1 MHDEPSAPPPLLA
14 ERYAIVRRIG
24 RGGMATVYLARDRKH
39 DRDVAVKVLH
49 PELAQSL
56 GAERFLREINIAAQL
71 THPHILPLHDSG
83 EAAGLLYFVMP
94 FVVGESLRD
103 RLTREKQL
111 PVEDALRITCQVAS
125 ALDYAHRHNV
135 LHRDIKPENI
145 LLEDGH
151 AVLSDFGIARAIGS
165 AAEGRLTSTGLT
177 LGTPAYMSPEQA
189 AGEQTLDGRSDLY
202 SLASVLHEMLAG
214 EPPFTGPTAQAMIAK
229 RLSGP
234 PPRIRAARPSVSA
247 TVEEAL
253 LRGLDPV
260 PADRYSTVEQ
270 FRVAL
275 AACSQESGER
285 YADSTA
291 RGAGSGVRA
300 GSRFVRLGSRRAKA
314 FAAIATLVVLFG
326 AWWRFGDLLRG
337 GGPVQ
342 TLAVLPLTNS
352 SGDAEFAYLAD
363 GLTDALIA
371 DLVRVPGVRVISGT
385 SIMRYASASAGG
397 TEMGGMAKAA
407 MPSDMSGGMGKA
419 AMPSGPSAASGA
431 SGGMAAMGPPKTLPE
446 IARELH
452 ADLLVQGSLTRTGD
466 SVRVSATLVRGA
478 TQDSLWTGTY
488 VRHVRELFALQQ
500 EMKAAIVRVVARGA
514 GRRGVAARGVT
525 ASAERATDP
534 AAHEAYLK
542 GVYFQAHWK
551 LPQAIEAFERAV
563 AVDPTHAPA
572 QAGLSRANYFLA
584 FFGDIPPGIA
594 FGKMRRA
601 ATAAL
606 EQDSLL
612 AEAHGQIAL
621 VKMLQEWDWAGAE
634 REFRRALELSPGHA
648 QIHHDY
654 AHFLLAQGR
663 QRESLEETAKAV
675 ALDPANP
682 MLTSCMGWHSLFN
695 HEYTQAL
702 AYAAEANAL
711 MPGEWAQV
719 VRGWALLG
727 AGKPDSALLAF
738 VEGTRLSPGAFAAAA
753 YANGLAVA
761 GHTAE
766 SRRVLARLL
775 ARAQNEYVSPYDIA
789 TVYAGLGDGDETFKW
804 LRRAA
809 EERSTFIVHLGWD
822 SRFDKMRGDARYR
835 GLVEQE
841 LKLGVPVR
849 TAAAQGASGQTG
861 ERVRVQ

>member
-1 MHDEPSAPPPLLA
+1 MHDDALPLPSILA
-14 ERYAIVRRIG
+14 ERYEIVRRIG

-39 DRDVAVKVLH
+39 DRDVAVKILH

-56 GAERFLREINIAAQL
+56 GADRFLREINIAAQL

-83 EAAGLLYFVMP
+83 ETAGLLYFVMP

-111 PVEDALRITCQVAS
+111 PMDDALRITCQVAS

-151 AVLSDFGIARAIGS
+151 AVLADFGIARAIGS
-165 AAEGRLTSTGLT
+165 ASEGQLTATGMT
-177 LGTPAYMSPEQA
+177 LGTPAYMSPEQS
-189 AGEQTLDGRSDLY
+189 AGEQSLDGRSDLY

-214 EPPFTGPTAQAMIAK
+214 EPPFTGPTAQTIIAK
-229 RLSGP
+229 RLSGS
-234 PPRIRAARPSVSA
+234 PPRIRTVRPSIPA
-247 TVEEAL
+247 AVEEAL
-253 LRGLDPV
+253 LRALDPV
-260 PADRYSTVEQ
+260 PADRYATAEQ
-270 FRVAL
+270 FRAAL

-291 RGAGSGVRA
+291 RGTVSGVRG
-300 GSRFVRLGSRRAKA
+300 GSRFVRFGSRRAKA
-314 FAAIATLVVLFG
+314 FAAIVMLLVLFG

-342 TLAVLPLTNS
+342 TLAVLPLTNA

-371 DLVRVPGVRVISGT
+371 DLVRIPGVRVISGT
-385 SIMRYASASAGG
+385 SIMRYASASVGG
-397 TEMGGMAKAA
+397 T
-407 MPSDMSGGMGKA
+407 DMGGMGKA
-419 AMPSGPSAASGA
+419 AMTSDMSGGTGKAAMPSET

-452 ADLLVQGSLTRTGD
+452 ADLVVQGSLTRTGD
-466 SVRVSATLVRGA
+466 SVRVSATLVRAA
-478 TQDSLWTGTY
+478 TQQNLWTGKY
-488 VRHVRELFALQQ
+488 VRHVRELFLLQQ
-500 EMKAAIVRVVARGA
+500 ELKTAIVRVVTRGA
-514 GRRGVAARGVT
+514 GGRGVAGRDVKA
-525 ASAERATDP
+525 AAERASDP

-542 GVYFQAHWK
+542 GVYYQAHWK

-563 AVDPTHAPA
+563 AIDPSHAPA
-572 QAGLSRANYFLA
+572 QAGLSRAYYFLA

-594 FGKMRRA
+594 FAKMRRA
-601 ATAAL
+601 ATTAL

-612 AEAHGQIAL
+612 AEAHGQMAL

-634 REFRRALELSPGHA
+634 QEFRRALELSPGHA

-663 QRESLEETAKAV
+663 QRESVDETAKAV

-695 HEYTQAL
+695 HEYKQAL
-702 AYAAEANAL
+702 AYAAEADAM
-711 MPGEWAQV
+711 MPAEWAQV

-727 AGKPDSALLAF
+727 EGRPDSALLAF
-738 VEGTRLSPGAFAAAA
+738 AEGTRLSTGAFTAAAL
-753 YANGLAVA
+753 ANGLAVT

-766 SRRVLARLL
+766 SRRVLGKLL
-775 ARAQNEYVSPYDIA
+775 VRAQNEYVSPYDIA
-789 TVYAGLGDGDETFKW
+789 TVYAGLGDGDETFRW

-822 SRFDKMRGDARYR
+822 SRFDKMRGDPRYR
-835 GLVEQE
+835 GLVEHE
-841 LKLGVPVR
+841 LKLGVSVR
-849 TAAAQGASGQTG
+849 TVAAAPIASGQTA
-861 ERVRVQ
+861 ERRRLQ